1 MLLIAISDLN
11 CRRIVANEYSV
22 RHAFH
27 TVNTEEAE
35 IPAVSLAPAMPATTN
50 QQYDHGVHWPQ
61 PREMCQQV
69 SDSTVF

>member
-1 MLLIAISDLN
+1 MLLIAISELN

-50 QQYDHGVHWPQ
+50 QQYDPWSPLAATKRDVPASVG
-61 PREMCQQV
+61 
-69 SDSTVF
+69 